1 MIYGVTQQIYG
12 VTEQIYGVTEQIY
25 GVTEQIYGVTQ
36 QIYGVTQQIYGVT
49 EQIYGVTEQIYGV
62 TEQIY
67 GVTEQIYGVTEQI
80 YGVTEQIYGE
90 GLKAISCCPINRGGA
105 KCRIMLSPR
114 PSPLPSRYF
123 DIVLISSIQWTAC
136 DGDKFEYTATSFR
149 GVGGRAYGY
158 SLRSLGNFTQRAHRE
173 SSPRAPIST
182 SRAPREHAETT
193 PKAPREYLMST
204 SRAPQEHAEST
215 PIARRKHLGSTPRVP
230 REHAEST
237 SRATLKTPITMK
249 VVRATDRQ
257 KCFRTTAIFA
267 EITRSFFLRVSHMIS
282 SLRNREL

>member
-1 MIYGVTQQIYG
+1 
-12 VTEQIYGVTEQIY
+12 
-25 GVTEQIYGVTQ
+25 
-36 QIYGVTQQIYGVT
+36 
-49 EQIYGVTEQIYGV
+49 
-62 TEQIY
+62 
-67 GVTEQIYGVTEQI
+67 
-80 YGVTEQIYGE
+80 
-90 GLKAISCCPINRGGA
+90 
-105 KCRIMLSPR
+105 MLSPR

-149 GVGGRAYGY
+149 
-158 SLRSLGNFTQRAHRE
+158 RAHRE

-257 KCFRTTAIFA
+257 KCFRTTGPLIKPARIQ
-267 EITRSFFLRVSHMIS
+267 
-282 SLRNREL
+282 